1 MILSAT
7 LTLATGPI
15 HLDVAAG
22 DAAVLDGPSAGAAV
36 AALAGTDGR
45 RDHRI
50 HLGGRDLG
58 RLPTHVRVRRGL
70 GLVIDAAV
78 AGDVSVRDHLAAV
91 VGGRRADAL
100 LDSAPL
106 LAGRGSDPAGV
117 LSGGER
123 RILAWLRCL
132 ATDPEAVVLDR
143 AGAGLDLPTSDWA
156 AGTVRRWRQAGVAV
170 VVHPATPGERR
181 WVEPAGADET
191 RTLEEP

>member
-7 LTLATGPI
+7 LMLPTGP
-15 HLDVAAG
+15 LDLEVAAG
-22 DAAVLDGPSAGAAV
+22 EAAVLDGPAAGAAI

-50 HLGGRDLG
+50 HVGGRDLG
-58 RLPTHVRVRRGL
+58 RLPTHARVRRGL

-91 VGGRRADAL
+91 VGGRRADAM
-100 LDSAPL
+100 LDCAPL
-106 LAGRGSDPAGV
+106 LAGRGNDPAGV

-123 RILAWLRCL
+123 RMLAWLRCL

-143 AGAGLDLPTSDWA
+143 AGAGLDLPTGDWA
-156 AGTVRRWRQAGVAV
+156 AATVRRWRQAGVAV
-170 VVHPATPGERR
+170 IVRPATPRERR
-181 WVEPAGADET
+181 WVEPTDATET
-191 RTLEEP
+191 RTVEEP